1 MRWNILPGLYT
12 DSEVLRLHRE
22 AFGKRRTPRQRNPL
36 KTIMPGPIARS
47 YLFVPANRPERFD
60 KALSAGADAV
70 IVDLED
76 AVPDAEK
83 VQARR
88 ALANW
93 LSPAKRVL
101 VRINNAESE
110 WFADDLD
117 VCRAAGVDGVVLPK
131 AERAEQITRVV
142 DRIGPGKLVI
152 PLLETATGLFDAV
165 AIARARQV
173 QRLAFGSIDFQ
184 VDLGIKGEHEELLYF
199 RSHIVLA
206 SRPAGLQP
214 PIDGVTI
221 TLDDPQQLREEAQ
234 RARRLG
240 FGAKLCIHPKQL
252 ASVHECFGPS
262 ADEIAWARRVLDAA
276 DVAKGAAVALDG
288 KMVDRPVI
296 LKAQEILASADL
308 R

>member
-1 MRWNILPGLYT
+1 M
-12 DSEVLRLHRE
+12 V
-22 AFGKRRTPRQRNPL
+22 
-36 KTIMPGPIARS
+36 GPIARS
-47 YLFVPANRPERFD
+47 YLFVPASRPARFD
-60 KALSAGADAV
+60 KAFSAGADAV

-93 LSPAKRVL
+93 LSPVKRVL
-101 VRINNAESE
+101 VRINNAESD

-117 VCRAAGVDGVVLPK
+117 LCRVAGVEGVVLPK
-131 AERAEQITRVV
+131 AERPEQVARVVEQI
-142 DRIGPGKLVI
+142 GLGKFVI
-152 PLLETATGLFDAV
+152 PLLETAKGVFDAV
-165 AIARARQV
+165 AIARAPQV

-184 VDLGIKGEHEELLYF
+184 VDLGIRGEHEELLYF

-206 SRPAGLQP
+206 SRLAGLQP
-214 PIDGVTI
+214 PIDGVT
-221 TLDDPQQLREEAQ
+221 TVLDDPKQLREEAQ

-252 ASVHECFGPS
+252 ALVNECFGPS
-262 ADEIAWARRVLDAA
+262 ADEIAWAKRVLDAA
-276 DVAKGAAVALDG
+276 DAAKGAAVALDG

-296 LKAQEILASADL
+296 LKAQEILASAGL

>member
-1 MRWNILPGLYT
+1 
-12 DSEVLRLHRE
+12 
-22 AFGKRRTPRQRNPL
+22 
-36 KTIMPGPIARS
+36 MPGPIARS
-47 YLFVPANRPERFD
+47 YLFVPANRPGRFD

-131 AERAEQITRVV
+131 AERVEQITHVV
-142 DRIGPGKLVI
+142 DRIGSEKLVI
-152 PLLETATGLFDAV
+152 PLLETAMGLFEAV
-165 AIARARQV
+165 GIARARQV

-184 VDLGIKGEHEELLYF
+184 VDLGIRGEHEELLYF

-206 SRPAGLQP
+206 SRLARLQP

-221 TLDDPQQLREEAQ
+221 TLDDPQELREEAQ

-252 ASVHECFGPS
+252 APVNECFSPS
-262 ADEIAWARRVLDAA
+262 AYEIAWAKRILDAA
-276 DVAKGAAVALDG
+276 DAAKGAAVALDG

-296 LKAQEILASADL
+296 LKAQEIMAAAGL